1 MSAIFLALNDQI
13 FKVLK
18 SSFQNSSSY
27 SEQIKKKLIPKQI
40 SNTNS
45 SNASTSK
52 MCNDNWTVSPDKQIN
67 IDENNLAIEVSSPIL
82 FAPIPVVAA
91 RVVNNSVPEEGFQRL
106 FFARD
111 FARLPMPQYVIRMQR
126 FDFRRESVRFMNTL
140 FNQWLLRQQSYNP
153 LLHVTSACDEC
164 GTHVNDLELVAH
176 AQALMIPGYFEA
188 PHYLKLISCS
198 HTICS
203 ACLVTKRFIF
213 VNLGLPICC
222 NSCGVC
228 WLQF

>member
-1 MSAIFLALNDQI
+1 
-13 FKVLK
+13 
-18 SSFQNSSSY
+18 
-27 SEQIKKKLIPKQI
+27 
-40 SNTNS
+40 
-45 SNASTSK
+45 
-52 MCNDNWTVSPDKQIN
+52 MCNDNWTASPNKQIN
-67 IDENNLAIEVSSPIL
+67 ENENNLAIELPPQPFL

-91 RVVNNSVPEEGFQRL
+91 RVVNSVPEVEFQRL

-126 FDFRRESVRFMNTL
+126 FDFRRESVMFMNTL

-153 LLHVTSACDEC
+153 LLHVESVCDEC
-164 GTHVNDLELVAH
+164 GTHVNDLELVTH
-176 AQALMIPGYFEA
+176 ARTLMMPGYLEV